1 MDPHTAAMP
10 QSLARILVHAVF
22 STQGRRPFLQ
32 KMTFRSEVHCYL
44 GGILKHQGCEPIE
57 IGGIEDHVHILSTL
71 SRTASISEIIKEVK
85 RGSSLWVK
93 EQDATLGPFA
103 WQSGYG
109 AFSIGFSQVEAVRL
123 YIRNQAEHHR
133 RYSFQD
139 EFRRMLACYQVAYD
153 ERYVWD

>member
-71 SRTASISEIIKEVK
+71 SRTASAF
-85 RGSSLWVK
+85 RMSL
-93 EQDATLGPFA
+93 DACWHAIRLLMTNA
-103 WQSGYG
+103 TSGT
-109 AFSIGFSQVEAVRL
+109 EWMPL
-123 YIRNQAEHHR
+123 
-133 RYSFQD
+133 
-139 EFRRMLACYQVAYD
+139 
-153 ERYVWD
+153 